1 MGGCVALIV
10 AAGRGMRFGG
20 DGPKQYQT
28 LGGAPLLR
36 RTVKAFLDHPGVS
49 AIQPVIHPD
58 DALLYAEAIADLP
71 WIKLLPAVHGG
82 ATRQQSVR
90 NGLEA
95 LAGKPPDLVLIHDG
109 ARPMVSASVIGAV
122 IDTLR
127 DADGAL
133 PCLPVVDTL
142 KRLDGGKVGATV
154 SRDGLARAQTPQGFR
169 YPAIL
174 AAHRKA
180 GGVDFTDDAAVL
192 EAAGGTVVSVPGD
205 EANVKVTTM
214 DDLKRLEGAL
224 MEIRTGTGFDVHKFG
239 PGDGVWLCG
248 LKIPHT
254 QGLEG
259 HSDADVALHAATDA
273 ILGAIGDGDIG
284 AHFPPTDPQ
293 WRGVSSDRFLRHAYD
308 LMKARGGALTHLDV
322 TIICE
327 RPKVGPHRAA
337 MVARIAEIM
346 GVEKHRVSVKAT
358 TTEGLG
364 FTGRREGIA
373 AQAVATV
380 RIAAY

>member
-36 RTVKAFLDHPGVS
+36 RTIKVFLDHPGVS
-49 AIQPVIHPD
+49 AVQAVIHPD
-58 DALLYAEAIADLP
+58 DALLYAETLAGLPAD
-71 WIKLLPAVHGG
+71 KLRPAVHGG

-95 LAGKPPDLVLIHDG
+95 FAGTPPEMVLIHDG
-109 ARPMVSASVIGAV
+109 ARPMVSAGVIGAV
-122 IDTLR
+122 IEALGS
-127 DADGAL
+127 AEGAL

-142 KRLDGGKVGATV
+142 KRLDGGKVGETV
-154 SRDGLARAQTPQGFR
+154 SRENLARAQTPQGFR

-180 GGVDFTDDAAVL
+180 DGVDFTDDAAVL
-192 EAAGGTVVSVPGD
+192 EAAGGTVLSVPGD
-205 EANVKVTTM
+205 ETNIKVTTM
-214 DDLKRLEGAL
+214 DDLRRLEGAL

-273 ILGAIGDGDIG
+273 VLGAIGDGDIG
-284 AHFPPTDPQ
+284 AHFPPTDMK
-293 WRGVSSDRFLRHAYD
+293 WRGVSSDRFLKHAHD
-308 LMKARGGALTHLDV
+308 LLKARGGALTHLDV

-327 RPKVGPHRAA
+327 RPKVGPHREA
-337 MVARIAEIM
+337 MVARIAEII
-346 GVEKHRVSVKAT
+346 GIETHRVSVKAT

-380 RIAAY
+380 KLPG